1 MPGLN
6 LETWNAALARVI
18 AQINH
23 PTALRELVEGL
34 STGVTFDTWYAVFFR
49 TNAAPVEVDHSQRW
63 TMRQRYVEGPY
74 LLDPFYTTFIN
85 GAEEGCY
92 LMRDIAP
99 QDFRQSRYY
108 LEYYSP
114 WGAGD
119 EVGYLLRISDEVT
132 AHLSFGR
139 KKPNSRFNKA
149 DVKTLE
155 IASPVV
161 HEVFRHVW
169 SQLQRDVGESDA
181 FRTDF
186 HVRITQAFRSFGTSV
201 LTDREGEITHL
212 LLRGHSAKSIAR
224 LLDISPGTVRNHM
237 KSIYSKLEISSQSEL
252 FGLFFEALSNLE
264 GDISVD
270 PLVSLWGGVNDDK
283 ARPGS
288 RIG

>member
-1 MPGLN
+1 MPGLS
-6 LETWNAALARVI
+6 LETWNEALGRVI

-23 PTALRELVEGL
+23 PTSLRALVDGLGEG
-34 STGVTFDTWYAVFFR
+34 VAFETWYAVFFR
-49 TNAAPVEVDHSQRW
+49 VNAAPVEVDHSQRW
-63 TMRQRYVEGPY
+63 TRRQRYVEGPY

-85 GAEEGCY
+85 GTEPGCY
-92 LMRDIAP
+92 SMRDIAP
-99 QDFRQSRYY
+99 PDFRQSRYY
-108 LEYYSP
+108 VEYYSP

-119 EVGYLLRISDEVT
+119 EVGYLLPINDEVT

-139 KKPNSRFNKA
+139 KKENARFSKS
-149 DVKTLE
+149 DMRLL
-155 IASPVV
+155 ASAQPVV

-169 SQLQRDVGESDA
+169 SQLQPDVGKNDA

-186 HVRITQAFRSFGTSV
+186 HIRISQAFRSFGTSV

-264 GDISVD
+264 GDVSVD
-270 PLVSLWGGVNDDK
+270 PLISLWGHDGDK
-283 ARPGS
+283 QTRPGAQ
-288 RIG
+288 IG

>member
-1 MPGLN
+1 MPGLD
-6 LETWNAALARVI
+6 LETWNASLARVI

-34 STGVTFDTWYAVFFR
+34 SVGVSFDTWYAVFFR
-49 TNAAPVEVDHSQRW
+49 TNAAPVEVDHSQQW
-63 TMRQRYVEGPY
+63 TRRQRYVEGPY

-85 GAEEGCY
+85 GTVEGCFS
-92 LMRDIAP
+92 MREIAP
-99 QDFRQSRYY
+99 PDFRQSRYY

-119 EVGYLLRISDEVT
+119 EVGYLMPISDEVA

-139 KKPNSRFNKA
+139 KQQNAKFSKSEMR
-149 DVKTLE
+149 TLV
-155 IASPVV
+155 AAQPVV

-169 SQLQRDVGESDA
+169 SQLQPDVGMADD

-186 HVRITQAFRSFGTSV
+186 HIRITQAFRSFGTSV

-264 GDISVD
+264 GDVSVD
-270 PLVSLWGGVNDDK
+270 PLVSLWGAAGDNPV
-283 ARPGS
+283 RRGS
-288 RIG
+288 RF

>member
-1 MPGLN
+1 MPSFSI
-6 LETWNAALARVI
+6 ETWNAALARVI

-23 PTALRELVEGL
+23 PTALRELVDGL
-34 STGVTFDTWYAVFFR
+34 ASGVAFETWYAVFFR

-63 TMRQRYVEGPY
+63 TRRQRYVEGPY

-85 GAEEGCY
+85 GGVEGCFS
-92 LMRDIAP
+92 MRDIAP
-99 QDFRQSRYY
+99 PDFRQSRYY

-119 EVGYLLRISDEVT
+119 EVGYLLPISNEVT

-139 KKPNSRFNKA
+139 KKPNAKFSKSDMRL
-149 DVKTLE
+149 LE
-155 IASPVV
+155 SAQPIV
-161 HEVFRHVW
+161 HEVFRRVW
-169 SQLQRDVGESDA
+169 ALLQPDVGKGDD

-186 HVRITQAFRSFGTSV
+186 HIRITQAFRSFGTSV

-264 GDISVD
+264 GDVSVD
-270 PLVSLWGGVNDDK
+270 PLVSLWGSADEERV
-283 ARPGS
+283 RPGS
-288 RIG
+288 RVG